1 MCTCNVSACLYNTRQ
16 IVGGEFMVVLI
27 VPLLWYLLLKN
38 NKTPNI
44 YNMCEVCHQMAP
56 VL

>member
-1 MCTCNVSACLYNTRQ
+1 MCTCNVCACLYNTRQ

-38 NKTPNI
+38 NKTPSI
-44 YNMCEVCHQMAP
+44 YDMCEVRPQTD
-56 VL
+56 L